1 MRELN
6 LTDDI
11 INSTVQKINTIC
23 LNNLTTECNKSG
35 RKMAL
40 AGNGNGNGSY

>member
-11 INSTVQKINTIC
+11 INSTVQKINIIC
-23 LNNLTTECNKSG
+23 SNNLSTDYNNSG
-35 RKMAL
+35 RNMAL